1 MATSFTFAR
10 HRRFRRL
17 RSERGVSLIHVAL
30 LLLVM
35 MGLSMFVTDYGVLW
49 LARGQAQNAADAGAV
64 AAAISLA
71 FDNATDFST
80 TGPAYNAGTNAATNN
95 RIFGTTPTTV
105 QVFLDPATYGSW
117 VPQPVPAVCTSLGG
131 CAQVN
136 VYRTGMPTYFANVF
150 GITSQQIRATATAQ
164 ARGANSVKCL
174 KPFGILD
181 KWGESRLNTGVASD
195 GVWRSGED
203 GATPISTYDR
213 YYSPTGSTLAN
224 LNTPPALDT
233 YTRPVLGNPGSP
245 GSSFQAK
252 PMSSGGDIGRQL
264 ALTTGMQNDR
274 PPAGANGSTS
284 NPFIAGWFVPVSPIG
299 GGNTVDYKAA
309 ITGCVNQ
316 TVSLGQTLDI
326 LNVPG
331 NRTQK
336 TAQAVGCG
344 PPDMSGCDS
353 GMYAQDANS
362 LYRQDPGAHWVDSCT
377 CVQGSAYPLSPRVV
391 PAAIVDP
398 DQYITAQNNGSSTI
412 TLINMVGM
420 FIDGF
425 RVSDGT
431 VVVHLMR
438 LPAEFT
444 ASGGAVP
451 AANSFLEYVSL
462 VR

>member
-1 MATSFTFAR
+1 MATPSRFVR
-10 HRRFRRL
+10 HRRFARF
-17 RSERGVSLIHVAL
+17 RSESGVSLIHVAL
-30 LLLVM
+30 LLFVM

-49 LARGQAQNAADAGAV
+49 LARGQAQNAADAGAL
-64 AAAISLA
+64 AAAVSLA
-71 FDNATDFST
+71 FDNSTDYST
-80 TGPAYNAGTNAATNN
+80 SGRAYNAGNRAATTNN
-95 RIFGTTPTTV
+95 VFGIAPTTV
-105 QVFLDPATYGSW
+105 EVFVDPATSGSW
-117 VPQPVPAVCTSLGG
+117 TPAVPAICTSIGG

-150 GITSQQIRATATAQ
+150 GIRSQQIRATATAQ
-164 ARGANSVKCL
+164 ARGANSVRCL

-213 YYSPTGSTLAN
+213 YYSPTGNSIAL
-224 LNTPPALDT
+224 LNTPPALDS
-233 YTRPVLGNPGSP
+233 YTRPDIPPGT
-245 GSSFQAK
+245 GTGTSFIAQ
-252 PMSSGGDIGRQL
+252 PMSAGGDIGRQL

-274 PPAGANGSTS
+274 PPNSPTGSTS

-316 TVSLGQTLDI
+316 TVSIGQSLEI

-344 PPDMSGCDS
+344 PPVMSGCDS
-353 GMYAQDANS
+353 GMYAQDPDS
-362 LYRQDPGAHWVDSCT
+362 LYRQDPTAYWDDGCT
-377 CVQGSAYPLSPRVV
+377 CVMGSSKALSPRVV
-391 PAAIVDP
+391 PAAIIDP
-398 DQYITAQNNGSSTI
+398 DQYITTCCSGSSPI

-438 LPAEFT
+438 LPAEYT

-451 AANSFLEYVSL
+451 AANSFLEYISL

>member
-1 MATSFTFAR
+1 MATPSTFAKD
-10 HRRFRRL
+10 RRFARF
-17 RSERGVSLIHVAL
+17 RSESGVSLIHVAL
-30 LLLVM
+30 LLFVM

-49 LARGQAQNAADAGAV
+49 LARGQAQNAADAGAL
-64 AAAISLA
+64 AAAVSLA
-71 FDNATDFST
+71 FDNSTDYST
-80 TGPAYNAGTNAATNN
+80 TGPAYNAGTRAATTNTV
-95 RIFGTTPTTV
+95 FGAAPTTV
-105 QVFLDPATYGSW
+105 EVFVDPATYGTW
-117 VPQPVPAVCTSLGG
+117 VPQPVPDICNTIGG

-136 VYRTGMPTYFANVF
+136 VYRTGMPTWFANVF
-150 GITSQQIRATATAQ
+150 GISSQQIRATATAQ
-164 ARGANSVKCL
+164 ARGANAVRCL

-181 KWGESRLNTGVASD
+181 KWQDERLNTGVASD
-195 GVWRSGED
+195 RMWHTGED
-203 GATPISTYDR
+203 GDTPISTYDH
-213 YYSPTGSTLAN
+213 YYSPTGSTLAD
-224 LNTPPALDT
+224 LNTPPPLDT

-245 GSSFQAK
+245 GTSFQAL
-252 PMSSGGDIGRQL
+252 PMPGGDIGRQL

-274 PPAGANGSTS
+274 PPNGANGSTN

-309 ITGCVNQ
+309 ITGCVSQ

-336 TAQAVGCG
+336 TAQAIGCG

-362 LYRQDPGAHWVDSCT
+362 LYNQDPGAHWVDSCT
-377 CVQGSAYPLSPRVV
+377 CVMGSAHALSPRVV

-398 DQYITAQNNGSSTI
+398 DQYISAQNNGSSTI

-444 ASGGAVP
+444 ANGGAVP
-451 AANSFLEYVSL
+451 AANSFLEYISL